1 MDNQRLILSLVFAF
15 SLVML
20 WEAWQKH
27 NAPPPAVNAP
37 VATAPA
43 QAAPGVI
50 AASVPVPSPTAG
62 AAPAVPVASPDAAAA
77 AGAAKVM
84 VATDLFVV
92 EVSSIGGD
100 LTGLELKEHKATE
113 DKNRNF
119 VLFESKHAYAAQ
131 SGLIGAGLPTHKT
144 TWQLP
149 KDGLELKDGQQELRV
164 RLTAAAEGGVQVA
177 KTYVFKRGS
186 YVIDI
191 EYEIVNGGAEAM
203 APHAYFQ
210 FTRDGQAPEGANAM
224 MSTFTGP
231 AFYTDTDKFQKVD
244 FADVTKNKAKV
255 PGKADNGWVAMVQH
269 YFVSAWLPGQ
279 GVREFFLREIGKDLF
294 AVGVIVPVAAI
305 APGASGKVS
314 VPLYAG
320 PQEQE
325 KLAKVAPGFDLVVDY
340 GWLTVI
346 AAPLFWVLQWLHGFL
361 GNWGWA
367 IIALTVMLKGAFFPL
382 SAASYKSMA
391 KMRILTPKLTKLK
404 EAYADDKQRMN
415 QEMME
420 LYKKEKVNPLGGCLP
435 ILVQIPVFIALYWV
449 LMGTVEMRGAPWIL
463 WITDLSAADT
473 LFGHIPLINLP
484 VGPLPLLMGATMFI
498 QTKLNPTPPD
508 PIQAKIMLWMPVI
521 FTFMFLGFPAG
532 LVLYWTVNNILSI
545 AQQWQVNRMIES
557 AGLKAH

>member
-1 MDNQRLILSLVFAF
+1 MDNQRLILSLIFAF
-15 SLVML
+15 SLIML

-27 NAPPPAVNAP
+27 NAPPPV
-37 VATAPA
+37 V
-43 QAAPGVI
+43 
-50 AASVPVPSPTAG
+50 ASVPATTAVAPG
-62 AAPAVPVASPDAAAA
+62 TPAVTAAAVPVPAAPTGSTPSVPVSTSTTAAADTT
-77 AGAAKVM
+77 AKVT
-84 VATDLFVV
+84 ATTDLYVV
-92 EVSSIGGD
+92 DISSTGGD
-100 LTGLELKEHKATE
+100 LTGLELREHKATE
-113 DKNRNF
+113 DRGRNF
-119 VLFESKHAYAAQ
+119 VLFETKHAYSAQ

-149 KDGLELKDGQQELRV
+149 KEGLELKEGQQELRV
-164 RLTAAAEGGVQVA
+164 RLTAAVEGGVQVA

-186 YVIDI
+186 YLIDV
-191 EYEIVNGGAEAM
+191 EYEINNGGAATI

-210 FTRDGQAPEGANAM
+210 LTRDGQAPDGATAM

-231 AFYTDTDKFQKVD
+231 AFYTEASKFQKVT
-244 FADVTKNKAKV
+244 FEDVTKNKAKV
-255 PGKADNGWVAMVQH
+255 PGKSDNGWVAMVQH

-279 GVREFFLREIGKDLF
+279 GEREFYLREIGKDLF
-294 AVGVIVPVAAI
+294 AAGVIVPVAAV
-305 APGASGKVS
+305 APGATVKVS

-340 GWLTVI
+340 GWLTVV

-367 IIALTVMLKGAFFPL
+367 IILLTVLLKGIFFPL

-391 KMRILTPKLTKLK
+391 KMRVLTPKLTKLK
-404 EAYADDKQRMN
+404 ETYADDKQRLN

-420 LYKKEKVNPLGGCLP
+420 MYKKEKVNPLGGCLP

-449 LMGTVEMRGAPWIL
+449 LMGTVEMRGAPWMG
-463 WITDLSAADT
+463 WITDLSTKDPY
-473 LFGHIPLINLP
+473 FIMPLI
-484 VGPLPLLMGATMFI
+484 MGVTMLV

-508 PIQAKIMLWMPVI
+508 PMQAKVMMLMPIV
-521 FTFMFLGFPAG
+521 FTGMFLFFPAG
-532 LVLYWTVNNILSI
+532 LVLYWTVNNLLSI

-557 AGLKAH
+557 AGLKAR